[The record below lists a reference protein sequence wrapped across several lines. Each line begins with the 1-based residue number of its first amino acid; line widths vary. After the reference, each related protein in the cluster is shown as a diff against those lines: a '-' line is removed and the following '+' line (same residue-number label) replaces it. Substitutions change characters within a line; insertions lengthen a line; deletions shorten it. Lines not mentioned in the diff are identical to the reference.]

1 MASNFFFEDFEI
13 GMNFQA
19 GTILITESEIIEFAK
34 KYDPQP
40 FHIDPKAASE
50 SYFGSIISSGFM
62 TVAKSFTQFL
72 ELGLIKQSSMGG
84 WGIDELR
91 WLKPVFPGDYIT
103 TNVEVLE
110 KKSSSKGLKKGTVRF
125 KVSVLNQNN
134 EVTLQYISN
143 TIIRQGT

>member
-1 MASNFFFEDFEI
+1 
-13 GMNFQA
+13 MNFQA
-19 GTILITESEIIEFAK
+19 GTILITESEIIEFAE

-40 FHIDPKAASE
+40 FHIDPKAASK

-72 ELGLIKQSSMGG
+72 ELGLIKESSMGG

-91 WLKPVFPGDYIT
+91 WLKPVFPGDYLT

-110 KKSSSKGLKKGTVRF
+110 KKASSKGLKKGTVRF

-134 EVTLQYISN
+134 EKTLQYISN
-143 TIIRQGT
+143 TIIRQGA